1 MTCPVHALGAYL
13 DKCPVGHKL
22 FEGITPAKATR
33 ALRVLLKLAQVKDF
47 ATYRLHDLR
56 RGHALDL
63 QLSGAPLA
71 EILAAGEWRS
81 PAFMKYLNMHQ
92 LKEDLV
98 VPAHLEESEPEH
110 EW

>member
-1 MTCPVHALGAYL
+1 M
-13 DKCPVGHKL
+13 
-22 FEGITPAKATR
+22 
-33 ALRVLLKLAQVKDF
+33 
-47 ATYRLHDLR
+47 
-56 RGHALDL
+56 DL

-98 VPAHLEESEPEH
+98 VQAHLEESEPED
-110 EW
+110 E